1 MYKNEH
7 GRKIKSIMDNI
18 ILKNARH
25 LDRLEEVPMG
35 ANISSGDKMNF
46 DEISPE
52 AFHQAKMGRKVGGKK
67 SVAVYEPVKEETFE
81 GEGAP
86 LKNKNAKTWIEH
98 VKAYQ
103 SKHKCSYKQAL
114 KGAKSSYSKV
124 GAVKVEPVKVEPVKV
139 EPVKEPKLRRET
151 RVRKPKVIGGGKLLL
166 REQMKPTS
174 MFGGGKTSSWI
185 QHVKNYSKTHGCN
198 YKDALSK
205 AKASYKK

>member
-1 MYKNEH
+1 MYNNEH

-18 ILKNARH
+18 ISKNARH

-67 SVAVYEPVKEETFE
+67 SVAVYEPVEEETFE
-81 GEGAP
+81 GDGAP
-86 LKNKNAKTWIEH
+86 RGNKNARTWIEH

-103 SKHKCSYKQAL
+103 AKHKCSYREAL
-114 KGAKSSYSKV
+114 KGAKSSYVKV
-124 GAVKVEPVKVEPVKV
+124 GKRPVKVEPVKV
-139 EPVKEPKLRRET
+139 EPVKMEEPELRRGT
-151 RVRKPKVIGGGKLLL
+151 RVRKPKVIGSGKLLL
-166 REQMKPTS
+166 REQMKPSS
-174 MFGGGKTSSWI
+174 MFGGGGKTSSWI
-185 QHVKNYSKTHGCN
+185 QHVKNYSKTHGCS